1 MASTEALLTSSM
13 QAEDSPDL
21 IKIYPDA
28 LDTEMA
34 CPLTLDDKGKSRS
47 RSASPAN
54 GNMSYNNGR
63 DRSRSNGYQGHHSN
77 GSNGVQN
84 DRYASPGHNSSDSW
98 RPPTGGYTGQGS
110 GFSPN
115 NNGYGNDGF
124 SHAHPPVPYDP
135 STPLLNNSQ
144 RPRATSMM
152 PTIGEGTVAL
162 SNVSPGPVWP
172 SEHQLN
178 TAYAYGVRNEDG
190 SFTRLIRADDL
201 NRFLGYNIAPRQGP
215 EGLIIVP
222 PTRVPS
228 PNSRQG
234 QEQYIPR
241 IASRLA
247 FYILDPLLTS
257 LDHEPIAIKR
267 TSPPID
273 HRCCCGCCS
282 SQLSPFMK
290 LTGV

>member
-1 MASTEALLTSSM
+1 MAATEALLASSI

-21 IKIYPDA
+21 IKICPDA
-28 LDTEMA
+28 LDTEMT
-34 CPLTLDDKGKSRS
+34 CPLTLDDKEKSRS

-54 GNMSYNNGR
+54 DTMSYNNGR
-63 DRSRSNGYQGHHSN
+63 DRSRSNGFQGHHAN
-77 GSNGVQN
+77 GSNGSQN
-84 DRYASPGHNSSDSW
+84 NGRFESPGQNSSESW
-98 RPPTGGYTGQGS
+98 RPSNSSYTGQGS
-110 GFSPN
+110 GFSPSN
-115 NNGYGNDGF
+115 NVYDNDGF
-124 SHAHPPVPYDP
+124 NHAHPPVPYDP
-135 STPLLNNSQ
+135 SAPMLNSGQ

-190 SFTRLIRADDL
+190 SFTRLIRVDDI
-201 NRFLGYNIAPRQGP
+201 NRFMGYNIPPRQGP

-234 QEQYIPR
+234 QEQYVPR
-241 IASRLA
+241 MVSRLA
-247 FYILDPLLTS
+247 DSHF
-257 LDHEPIAIKR
+257 
-267 TSPPID
+267 
-273 HRCCCGCCS
+273 
-282 SQLSPFMK
+282 
-290 LTGV
+290 